1 MYKISQGNAN
11 HETLGADGDDD
22 DEDQNYD
29 DDGGGKGFPGTL
41 SSCSKKLG
49 RASFVAPLG
58 RIQELLMMM
67 MMMMVVMVLMMMMVL
82 VMSLL
87 VIQEIPMKFCH
98 DDDVMLMIVVL
109 MMMHSTAPTTVHVEK
124 SKYCILCSNASRKG
138 VLVGHDI

>member
-11 HETLGADGDDD
+11 HETLGTDGDDNDDDDD

-58 RIQELLMMM
+58 GIQELLMMM

-87 VIQEIPMKFCH
+87 VIQENPM
-98 DDDVMLMIVVL
+98 
-109 MMMHSTAPTTVHVEK
+109 
-124 SKYCILCSNASRKG
+124 
-138 VLVGHDI
+138 